1 MRVMAVAIA
10 IRVRL
15 FARLR
20 ELAGVETQD
29 VKASAGARVASVYA
43 AMRAYHPA
51 LPPQEGV
58 RAALN
63 HEFVDWDTAVAE
75 GDEVAFIPPVSG
87 GCG

>member
-1 MRVMAVAIA
+1 MAVAIA